1 MEPTLGSAQR
11 NLGASSA
18 SASANL
24 SRAEQL
30 QLTEERHAALGRHA
44 VEQLNISINHFIGVA
59 AVSGVAGAFLGA
71 AAGGSW
77 RTVVL
82 AGAAGV
88 TLGALGANA
97 IARPIT
103 ALENAQNELAQI
115 KTVKDNLLKLGIDQP
130 EHHFTGDEAV
140 VIKQLADRYQESC
153 ADISLLAPLF
163 ALGNQTLED
172 FLTSFRRA
180 LMDHGM
186 SSDDV
191 VTVTLETLEPGLTL
205 EQVKANP
212 VFLRAIASCGI
223 AAEKHDEVA
232 RLIFAYSQMILTE
245 IYPPPTGLT
254 PEALYRKLCLERHNY
269 FKDRLDGEVVQLE
282 RDIEILKAMAEEKKQ
297 RSQAASRG
305 LTPAAF
311 KL

>member
-24 SRAEQL
+24 SRAGQL
-30 QLTEERHAALGRHA
+30 QLSEERHAALGRH
-44 VEQLNISINHFIGVA
+44 VVDQLNISVNHLIGVA
-59 AVSGVAGAFLGA
+59 AVSGVAGAVLGA

-103 ALENAQNELAQI
+103 ALEHAENELAQT
-115 KTVKDNLLKLGIDQP
+115 KTFKDNLLELGMDQP

-153 ADISLLAPLF
+153 ADILLLARHL
-163 ALGNQTLED
+163 ALGNHALED
-172 FLTSFRRA
+172 ILISFRRA
-180 LMDHGM
+180 LMDHGIM
-186 SSDDV
+186 GSNNGIITMAVELGQGQMD
-191 VTVTLETLEPGLTL
+191 TL
-205 EQVKANP
+205 EQLKANP
-212 VFLRAIASCGI
+212 VFHRTMASCGII
-223 AAEKHDEVA
+223 AAEKHDEIA
-232 RLIFAYSQMILTE
+232 RLIFAYSRMMLSMK
-245 IYPPPTGLT
+245 YPPPTGLT
-254 PEALYRKLCLERHNY
+254 PEAFYRKLCLERHNY
-269 FKDRLDGEVVQLE
+269 FIDRLDADVLQLE
-282 RDIEILKAMAEEKKQ
+282 RDIEVLKVMEEEKKQ
-297 RSQAASRG
+297 RFQSGADTSR
-305 LTPAAF
+305 T
-311 KL
+311 

>member
-1 MEPTLGSAQR
+1 MEPTLSSARQ
-11 NLGASSA
+11 NSGASSA

-30 QLTEERHAALGRHA
+30 RLSDERHAVLGRHV
-44 VEQLNISINHFIGVA
+44 VEQMNISTNHFVGAA
-59 AVSGVAGAFLGA
+59 AVSGVAGAVLGA

-88 TLGALGANA
+88 TLGALGANT

-103 ALENAQNELAQI
+103 TLEHAQNELAQT
-115 KTVKDNLLKLGIDQP
+115 KTVKDNLLKLGINQP
-130 EHHFTGDEAV
+130 EHRFTGDEAV

-153 ADISLLAPLF
+153 ADILLLARLL

-180 LMDHGM
+180 LMDYGM
-186 SSDDV
+186 SSDDI
-191 VTVTLETLEPGLTL
+191 VTVTLELLGLTL

-212 VFLRAIASCGI
+212 VFHRAMASCDI

-232 RLIFAYSQMILTE
+232 RLIFAYCRMILRD
-245 IYPPPTGLT
+245 ISPPPTGLT

-269 FKDRLDGEVVQLE
+269 FKDRLDGDVVQLE
-282 RDIEILKAMAEEKKQ
+282 RDIEVLKAMAEERNQ
-297 RSQAASRG
+297 RSQVASRG